1 MVERPEAMHEPA
13 GNEVIRSGSNAL
25 VKRIHLV
32 RAGKEPGMLVLEGER
47 LIEDA
52 LASGVPIEVLLVAA
66 EDEQRARELEA
77 RGLTVAR
84 AAPAA
89 MNRASG
95 LVTPPGIVAL
105 ARAPAP
111 APLGRPGPR
120 ALVLV
125 VSGVADPGNLGALA
139 RSAEAAGADAL
150 VCVAG
155 GASPWNEKALR
166 GSMGSLL
173 RLPVHGFADAQAA
186 RDALARQGYRQVSAQ
201 TRGGLPPERVD
212 WNGPI
217 ALWIGPETGAG
228 SGAGS
233 STAVT
238 IPMAGRAESLNV
250 TVAAALLLFAA
261 GRAVPR
267 P

>member
-1 MVERPEAMHEPA
+1 MHEPTKD
-13 GNEVIRSGSNAL
+13 EIIRSGSNAL
-25 VKRIHLV
+25 VKRINAV
-32 RAGKEPGMLVLEGER
+32 RAGKESGMLVLEGER

-52 LASGVPIEVLLVAA
+52 LASGVPIEVLLVAV
-66 EDEQRARELEA
+66 EHEQRARELEA
-77 RGLTVAR
+77 RGLAVAR

-89 MNRASG
+89 MKRASG

-105 ARAPAP
+105 ARVPQP
-111 APLGRPGPR
+111 TPLGKPGAR

-125 VSGVADPGNLGALA
+125 VAGVADPGNLGALA

-173 RLPVHGFADAQAA
+173 RLPVHAFADTRAA
-186 RDALARQGYRQVSAQ
+186 RDALARLGYRQISAQ

-212 WNGPI
+212 WSGPI
-217 ALWIGPETGAG
+217 ALWIGPETGAD
-228 SGAGS
+228 SGAGNFS
-233 STAVT
+233 AVT

-261 GRAVPR
+261 GRVPR